1 MTPHQFRHFA
11 AILYLEAHP
20 EDFETVR
27 NLLGQAWSR
36 TTLIYAGS
44 STRRAGQAY
53 GKAMMEK
60 RDALKLIGNGK
71 RLRRGRGKKG

>member
-11 AILYLEAHP
+11 AILYLEARP

-27 NLLGQAWSR
+27 NLLGHGWSK

-53 GKAMMEK
+53 GKAMMEQ
-60 RDALKLIGNGK
+60 REALKFIGRGN
-71 RLRRGRGKKG
+71 RLRRRAAKAG

>member
-27 NLLGQAWSR
+27 NLLGHGWTK
-36 TTLIYAGS
+36 TTSIYAGS

-53 GKAMMEK
+53 GKAMMEQ
-60 RDALKLIGNGK
+60 REALKFGGKGK
-71 RLRRGRGKKG
+71 RLRVRAKG